1 VNLSSETDE
10 KPATD
15 ASNEMRSRR
24 FHWIYVLW
32 ALPVSLCALPLLPLA
47 LGWPLPHRLRSR
59 WAVCDGA
66 LEVTS
71 PALAWFLRGPW
82 FRAITGGSGFAAATI
97 GHVIVARDA
106 QCLRDCRVHEH
117 AHVRQCERWG
127 PLFPFAYVLAGLYVA
142 VKKQSFGAYYGDNP
156 FEIEARRAEY
166 ETPTVSSDNFG
177 SSGRGLAAREDGDD

>member
-1 VNLSSETDE
+1 MNLSSETDE
-10 KPATD
+10 KPVAD
-15 ASNEMRSRR
+15 AQSESRSRR

-47 LGWPLPHRLRSR
+47 LGRPLPRHLRAR
-59 WAVCDGA
+59 WRIVDGV
-66 LEVTS
+66 LEITS

-106 QCLRDCRVHEH
+106 HCMRGCRVHEH

-127 PLFPFAYVLAGLYVA
+127 PLFPFAYILAGLYVA
-142 VKKQSFGAYYGDNP
+142 SQKRSFEAYYWDNP
-156 FEIEARRAEY
+156 FEVEARIAEHRVSTIWSENTD
-166 ETPTVSSDNFG
+166 ETGV
-177 SSGRGLAAREDGDD
+177 R

>member
-10 KPATD
+10 KPAAD
-15 ASNEMRSRR
+15 AQSETRTRR

-47 LGWPLPHRLRSR
+47 LARPLPRHLRAHWR
-59 WAVCDGA
+59 IVNGV

-71 PALAWFLRGPW
+71 PALAWFLRAPW

-106 QCLRDCRVHEH
+106 HCMRGCRTHER

-127 PLFPFAYVLAGLYVA
+127 PLFPLAYIAAGLWVT
-142 VKKQSFGAYYGDNP
+142 VKRRSWHAYYHDNP
-156 FEIEARRAEY
+156 FEVEAREAEALEQNALQRA
-166 ETPTVSSDNFG
+166 T
-177 SSGRGLAAREDGDD
+177 